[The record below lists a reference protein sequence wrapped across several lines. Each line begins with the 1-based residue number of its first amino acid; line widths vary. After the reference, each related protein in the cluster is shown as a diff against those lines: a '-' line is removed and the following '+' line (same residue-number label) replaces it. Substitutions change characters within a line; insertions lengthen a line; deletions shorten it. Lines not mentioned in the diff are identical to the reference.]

1 MNKRDTK
8 TFVSCKGMLIME
20 NNSCE
25 RKRKWLEQELF
36 IQKHK
41 TRQLLI
47 FFIHQKLTPEAM
59 NRLCQLD
66 QELLQILVNQHVK
79 TSDPL
84 FNNLM
89 YQIWWRYQNSNVQ
102 NCSIETLQQL
112 LRIQLN
118 TNEIYQTFSVPCTCL
133 IRK

>member
-1 MNKRDTK
+1 
-8 TFVSCKGMLIME
+8 MLIME